1 MPERG
6 GLLNMSNQNQL
17 TMLVDHSLCI
27 GCEACTSVCK
37 QIYEVTPTIFR
48 TKISERSTGQ
58 YYAGLTAGGM
68 RQVYKKNAC
77 LHCTEASCVMA
88 CPTKACHKDENGLV
102 VIDERLCIS
111 CNYCAKNCPYNAISY
126 DRPNATVDKCSLCSA
141 RIAEGM
147 EPFCSSVC
155 PTKAVRF
162 GSKTEM
168 MAYADQ
174 RIADLKSQGYVNANL
189 YGATEFSGQRVLTLL
204 DEAPPVYGLPVNP
217 EIPLSLRLWGVMPL
231 RPLVLAALGGVVGF
245 NFLHSRK
252 YEQKAEAVRKKRDTA
267 PYCYIV
273 PGQDEDDDVEAIER
287 HREEKDEKTQ
297 EKD

>member
-1 MPERG
+1 
-6 GLLNMSNQNQL
+6 MSNQNQL

-37 QIYEVTPTIFR
+37 QIYEVTPHIFR
-48 TKISERSTGQ
+48 TKISEHSTGH
-58 YYAGLTAGGM
+58 YYAGLTSGGM

-88 CPTKACHKDENGLV
+88 CPTRACHKDDNGLV

-141 RIAEGM
+141 RIEEGL
-147 EPFCSSVC
+147 EPLCSSVC

-162 GSKTEM
+162 GTRTEM
-168 MAYADQ
+168 LAYGDQ
-174 RIADLKSQGYVNANL
+174 RVADLIGQGYVNASL
-189 YGATEFSGQRVLTLL
+189 YGATEFSGQRVLTVL
-204 DEAPPVYGLPVNP
+204 DETPPVYGLPVNP
-217 EIPLSLRLWGVMPL
+217 QIPLSLRLWGALPL
-231 RPLVLAALGGVVGF
+231 RSLVLVALGGVVGF

-252 YEQKAEAVRKKRDTA
+252 YEKQAEIVRQKRQEA

-273 PGQDEDDDVEAIER
+273 PGQDEDDDVEAIDR
-287 HREEKDEKTQ
+287 HREEKEEHRQ
-297 EKD
+297 EQDSE

>member
-37 QIYEVTPTIFR
+37 QIYEVTPSIFR
-48 TKISERSTGQ
+48 TKISERPTGR
-58 YYAGLTAGGM
+58 YYAGLTEGGM
-68 RQVYKKNAC
+68 REVYKKNAC
-77 LHCTEASCVMA
+77 LHCNEASCVMA

-102 VIDERLCIS
+102 VIDEKLCIS

-126 DRPNATVDKCSLCSA
+126 DRPNAKVDKCSLCSA
-141 RIAEGM
+141 RIAEGL

-155 PTKAVRF
+155 PTKAVKF
-162 GSKTEM
+162 GTLADM
-168 MAYADQ
+168 MAYADN
-174 RIADLKSQGYVNANL
+174 RVADLKGQGYVNANL
-189 YGATEFSGQRVLTLL
+189 YGATEFNGQRVLSLL
-204 DEAPPVYGLPVNP
+204 DEAPQVYGLPVNP
-217 EIPLSLRLWGVMPL
+217 QIPLTLRLWGALPL
-231 RPLVLAALGGVVGF
+231 SPLFLLAAGGVLGF

-252 YEQKAEAVRKKRDTA
+252 YEKQAEKVRDKKDAA

-287 HREEKDEKTQ
+287 EKEEKQ
-297 EKD
+297 EQNKSE